1 MEGYLIFLTIGT
13 IANLCLT
20 GWVMLAVNE
29 TDRRNIRMMDEL
41 NQNIDRW
48 ISYVKSDIREMQSD
62 ICGEIDGLRGR
73 ARDDSY
79 D

>member
-29 TDRRNIRMMDEL
+29 TDRTNTKIMDEL
-41 NQNIDRW
+41 NQNINRW
-48 ISYVKSDIREMQSD
+48 ISDVKSEIHEMHTDISGQMVDR
-62 ICGEIDGLRGR
+62 
-73 ARDDSY
+73 
-79 D
+79 

>member
-29 TDRRNIRMMDEL
+29 TDRTNTRMIVDSNTNLDYAIGLVRDDVREMC
-41 NQNIDRW
+41 
-48 ISYVKSDIREMQSD
+48 SDIR
-62 ICGEIDGLRGR
+62 GEIDGLRGR
-73 ARDDSY
+73 AEDDTY

>member
-29 TDRRNIRMMDEL
+29 TDRTNTRMMDEL

-48 ISYVKSDIREMQSD
+48 ISNVKSDIREMHSD
-62 ICGEIDGLRGR
+62 IASDLNSFQPRVT
-73 ARDDSY
+73 DDSY